1 MSDTQALTVRNEVE
15 YTQEQID
22 LIKRTFAQGATNDE
36 FQLFMMTAQRMGL
49 RPEARQIHMVKRP
62 SYDPATRGY
71 IDKMTIQTG
80 IDGYR
85 LIADRTGQYAPGRE
99 PSYIYDPQGCLF
111 SATAYVKKF
120 VRGEWHEVAATAHYD
135 EYVQRK
141 RDGNATQ
148 MWEVKPHIMLSKCA
162 EALALRRAFP
172 AELSGVYTDEEM
184 AQADN
189 PVIVPQPKPAQPAQ
203 PAQPEP
209 AIEHIP
215 ATERKP
221 VRETDRAA
229 VSALLDALNEARDV
243 AGILGANPT
252 DDQKRAFAAKFRDLI
267 TAINTQLTLRELPT
281 ITETMVTPAIT
292 AAFKAIDAM
301 IDYDRE
307 APTVETQPA

>member
-1 MSDTQALTVRNEVE
+1 MNDTQALTIRNEVE
-15 YTQEQID
+15 YSQDQID

-62 SYDPATRGY
+62 SFDQATKSY
-71 IDKMTIQTG
+71 IDKMSIQTG

-85 LIADRTGQYAPGRE
+85 LIADRTGMYAPGRE
-99 PSYIYDPQGCLF
+99 STYVYDPQGKLF

-141 RDGNATQ
+141 RDGEATQ
-148 MWEVKPHIMLSKCA
+148 MWGSKPHIMLSKCA

-189 PVIVPQPKPAQPAQ
+189 PPVITQPSKPAQPA
-203 PAQPEP
+203 PEP
-209 AIEHIP
+209 PPPPIEY
-215 ATERKP
+215 KP
-221 VRETDRAA
+221 VSESDRAA

-243 AGILGANPT
+243 ATKLGATPT

-267 TAINTQLTLRELPT
+267 TAFNTQLTLRGLPA
-281 ITETMVTPAIT
+281 ITETKVTPAIT
-292 AAFKAIDAM
+292 AAQRSIDAM
-301 IDYDRE
+301 IDYDTR
-307 APTVETQPA
+307 APVADAVI